1 MEIIKKALF
10 LLLFIGLGSTVFAQT
25 KKLEVYPAI
34 EADEAKTEETVLSK
48 NSILNSSNSSFD
60 SMSKKSFDS
69 MSKKSFDSV
78 SLKSFDLVSNDQV
91 DSIANRLKIVETLIR
106 NFKRAY
112 DYRILTTKELELI
125 VKNLQKNKL
134 LQNKIVSTPEPE
146 DVHADQTNSLAP
158 MPPPA
163 QE

>member
-48 NSILNSSNSSFD
+48 NSILNSSSSSFD
-60 SMSKKSFDS
+60 SMSKNSFDS
-69 MSKKSFDSV
+69 
-78 SLKSFDLVSNDQV
+78 VSNDQV